1 MHAMMQFAV
10 KPIQGAVMSNV
21 QCARVRS
28 NAAER
33 KIRGSV
39 HSVQVVHGVQSVMH
53 SVQGC
58 SVQSRADVVQQR
70 VLCGAIELNSVRCN

>member
-1 MHAMMQFAV
+1 MMQFGV

-21 QCARVRS
+21 QCARVQS

-39 HSVQVVHGVQSVMH
+39 QPVQSAMH

-70 VLCGAIELNSVRCN
+70 VLCGAIELNRVRCN